1 MCEFHPHKLFFTFFG
16 TGFEVL
22 TMMQIDNEV
31 WVMTLYGLVLG
42 CECSGGAF

>member
-1 MCEFHPHKLFFTFFG
+1 LFIFFG
-16 TGFEVL
+16 AGFEVL

-42 CECSGGAF
+42 YGCSGGAF